1 MEQKRTQVELEE
13 KYFLPFGKLYI
24 RMQELVYYLM
34 LLWEKQIRYENLFR
48 IKEHLMKGREEKRHR
63 KRKKE

>member
-24 RMQELVYYLM
+24 RKQELVYYLCV
-34 LLWEKQIRYENLFR
+34 
-48 IKEHLMKGREEKRHR
+48 IKGEAN
-63 KRKKE
+63 